1 MPRRGIRKKIEKK
14 YDNYEQMVV
23 EKTINKLMWEGKKS
37 VARNIFESAIAE
49 VRERTGEDGL
59 TMFRKAIEALK
70 PELEVKSRRVGG
82 ANYQVP
88 IPVRPD
94 RKLSLAI
101 RWLVNYARDRKDE
114 YAMYKRLA
122 KEIIDGN
129 WLITGLS
136 RFVGPGAGSE
146 LLPQVAEAVAS
157 VGVGT
162 EDILQVTVFEETAQ
176 GGRPDAHV
184 APGPAHAHLL
194 HIGGLFKP
202 GYFV

>member
-88 IPVRPD
+88 VEVRHD
-94 RKLSLAI
+94 RQQALAI
-101 RWLVNYARDRKDE
+101 RWLVQFSRGRSEKTMAQK
-114 YAMYKRLA
+114 LA
-122 KEIIDGN
+122 N
-129 WLITGLS
+129 
-136 RFVGPGAGSE
+136 E
-146 LLPQVAEAVAS
+146 LLAAFRSEGASIKKREDTHRMAEANKA
-157 VGVGT
+157 
-162 EDILQVTVFEETAQ
+162 F
-176 GGRPDAHV
+176 AH
-184 APGPAHAHLL
+184 
-194 HIGGLFKP
+194 FRW
-202 GYFV
+202 

>member
-14 YDNYEQMVV
+14 YDSYEQMVV

-114 YAMYKRLA
+114 YAMSKRLA
-122 KEIIDGN
+122 KEIIDAVNGQ
-129 WLITGLS
+129 G
-136 RFVGPGAGSE
+136 GAAKKKDDTHKM
-146 LLPQVAEAVAS
+146 AEANKA
-157 VGVGT
+157 
-162 EDILQVTVFEETAQ
+162 F
-176 GGRPDAHV
+176 AH
-184 APGPAHAHLL
+184 
-194 HIGGLFKP
+194 FR
-202 GYFV
+202 Y

>member
-23 EKTINKLMWEGKKS
+23 EKTINKLMLQGKKS

-88 IPVRPD
+88 IPVRPE

-101 RWLVNYARDRKDE
+101 RWLINYARDRKDE
-114 YAMYKRLA
+114 YAMHKRLA
-122 KEIIDGN
+122 KEIIDAVAGQ
-129 WLITGLS
+129 G
-136 RFVGPGAGSE
+136 GAAKKKE
-146 LLPQVAEAVAS
+146 DTHKMAEANKA
-157 VGVGT
+157 
-162 EDILQVTVFEETAQ
+162 F
-176 GGRPDAHV
+176 AH
-184 APGPAHAHLL
+184 
-194 HIGGLFKP
+194 FR
-202 GYFV
+202 Y